1 VSFSIGSRLRLT
13 VFGAS
18 HGQLV
23 GSTLEG
29 LPAGIRIASDEV
41 SEWMDRRRPSVSDIT
56 TQRKE
61 DDSVSIVSGLVGDRT
76 DGSPLTFI
84 IYNRDAMPSHYD
96 ELKER
101 PRPGHADLTMF
112 LKYGEYRN
120 YSGGGFLSGRMTA
133 PLVAAGS
140 VCLSILGEAGV
151 DVNGWVQSIGDIQ
164 SLKEAD
170 SPVSAY
176 STKTR
181 IPDTGKDAEAVELIK
196 KIMSEGDSIG
206 GSIRISIRGLPGG
219 LGEPFFDSVESVI
232 SHAIFSIPAVKAI
245 EFGAGF
251 RLGSMK
257 GSEALDTIFYDGQ
270 NFRTR
275 SNNNGG
281 ILGGITN
288 GMPVDF
294 RVAIKPT
301 SSIRKE
307 LDTVNLVSKE
317 KDTIRVRGRHDP
329 CIAIRALPVVQ
340 CMSAFSILD
349 LMMSSGKSQIIQQI
363 FPSGQERQI
372 KHDERQGNGKGNNG
386 ND

>member
-1 VSFSIGSRLRLT
+1 VSFSIGSRLRLA

-18 HGQLV
+18 HGQLI
-23 GSTLEG
+23 GCTLEG
-29 LPAGIRIASDEV
+29 LPAGVRISNERIA
-41 SEWMDRRRPSVSDIT
+41 EWMDRRRPSVSDIT

-61 DDSVSIVSGLVGDRT
+61 DDSVSIVSGMLGDRT

-84 IYNRDAMPSHYD
+84 ISNKDAIPSHYD
-96 ELKER
+96 ELRER
-101 PRPGHADLTMF
+101 PRPGHADLTLF

-140 VCLSILGEAGV
+140 VCLSILEDAGV
-151 DVNGWVQSIGDIQ
+151 NVNGWVQSIGDIE
-164 SLKEAD
+164 SREEAD
-170 SPVSAY
+170 SPVAAY

-181 IPDTGKDAEAVELIK
+181 MPDTGKDAEAVELIK
-196 KIMSEGDSIG
+196 KIMSEGDSVG
-206 GSIRISIRGLPGG
+206 GSVHISIRGIPGG
-219 LGEPFFDSVESVI
+219 IGEPFFDSVESVV
-232 SHAIFSIPAVKAI
+232 SHAVFSIPAVKAI
-245 EFGAGF
+245 EFGSGF
-251 RLGSMK
+251 RLASMK
-257 GSEALDTIFYDGQ
+257 GSDAVDTIFYDGE

-317 KDTIRVRGRHDP
+317 KDTIRVKGRHDP

-340 CMSAFSILD
+340 CMSAFTILD
-349 LMMSSGKSQIIQQI
+349 LMMLSGKAQIMEKI
-363 FPSGQERQI
+363 FPSSQER
-372 KHDERQGNGKGNNG
+372 
-386 ND
+386 

>member
-1 VSFSIGSRLRLT
+1 MFYIVQRYKYVSFSIGNRLRLT

-18 HGQLV
+18 HGQMV
-23 GSTLEG
+23 GSVLEGIPAGVHIPTLE
-29 LPAGIRIASDEV
+29 IA
-41 SEWMDRRRPSVSDIT
+41 EWIGRRRPSLSDIT

-61 DDSVSIVSGLVGDRT
+61 DDSFSIVSGLVGDRT

-84 IYNRDAMPSHYD
+84 IANKDAIPSHYD

-101 PRPGHADLTMF
+101 PRPGHADLTLF
-112 LKYGEYRN
+112 LKYGEFRN

-140 VCLSILGEAGV
+140 VCLSILRKAGV
-151 DVNGWVQSIGDIQ
+151 NVNGWVQSIGGIESPQD
-164 SLKEAD
+164 AD
-170 SPVSAY
+170 SPVAAY
-176 STKTR
+176 SSKTR
-181 IPDTGKDAEAVELIK
+181 IPDSGKDAEAVELIRK
-196 KIMSEGDSIG
+196 LMSEGDSIG
-206 GSIRISIRGLPGG
+206 GSIRISIKGIPGG
-219 LGEPFFDSVESVI
+219 IGEPFFDSVESVI
-232 SHAIFSIPAVKAI
+232 SHAVFSIPAVKAI
-245 EFGAGF
+245 EFGSGF
-251 RLGSMK
+251 KLASMK
-257 GSEALDTIFYDGQ
+257 GSDAVDTIYYDGQ

-307 LDTVNLVSKE
+307 LETVNLVSKE
-317 KDTIRVRGRHDP
+317 KDTIRVKGRHDP

-349 LMMSSGKSQIIQQI
+349 LMMSSGKSQFLEQI
-363 FPSGQERQI
+363 FPSGQERQV
-372 KHDERQGNGKGNNG
+372 KGNK
-386 ND
+386 

>member
-1 VSFSIGSRLRLT
+1 MFYIVQRYKCVSFSIGNRLRLT

-29 LPAGIRIASDEV
+29 IPAGVRISTDEI
-41 SEWMDRRRPSVSDIT
+41 SEWIERRRPSVSDIT

-61 DDSVSIVSGLVGDRT
+61 DDSFSIVSGLVGERT

-84 IYNRDAMPSHYD
+84 ISNKDAITSHYD
-96 ELKER
+96 ELKDR
-101 PRPGHADLTMF
+101 PRPGHADLTLFM
-112 LKYGEYRN
+112 KYGEFRN

-140 VCLSILGEAGV
+140 VCLSILGKAGV
-151 DVNGWVQSIGDIQ
+151 NVNGWVQSIGDIESTQ
-164 SLKEAD
+164 DAD
-170 SPVSAY
+170 SPVAAY

-181 IPDTGKDAEAVELIK
+181 MPDAGKDTEAVELIK
-196 KIMSEGDSIG
+196 KIMSEGDSVG
-206 GSIRISIRGLPGG
+206 GSIRVSINGIPGG
-219 LGEPFFDSVESVI
+219 IGEPFFDSVESVI
-232 SHAIFSIPAVKAI
+232 SHAVFSIPAVKAI
-245 EFGAGF
+245 EFGSGF
-251 RLGSMK
+251 RLASMK
-257 GSEALDTIFYDGQ
+257 GSDALDTIYYDGQ
-270 NFRTR
+270 KFRTR

-307 LDTVNLVSKE
+307 LETVNLVSKE
-317 KDTIRVRGRHDP
+317 KDSIRVRGRHDP

-349 LMMSSGKSQIIQQI
+349 LMLLSGNSQILNQV
-363 FPSGQERQI
+363 FPSGQERQVEGD
-372 KHDERQGNGKGNNG
+372 K
-386 ND
+386 